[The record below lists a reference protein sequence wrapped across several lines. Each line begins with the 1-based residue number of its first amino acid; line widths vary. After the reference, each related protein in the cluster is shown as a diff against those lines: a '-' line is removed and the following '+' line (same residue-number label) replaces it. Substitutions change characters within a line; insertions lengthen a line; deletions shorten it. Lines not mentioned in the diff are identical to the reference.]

1 MTKEKNT
8 NLKQGFTLL
17 ELLVV
22 VLIIG
27 ILAGIAIPQYQ
38 MAVGRAKFAT
48 IKDKTKAVVEAAQR
62 YYMIHGTYVGAKDNL
77 DIDFTNLGCAII
89 DGTITPYVQCY
100 TFIFGKYVHFYV
112 NRDTGVPLTCYVN
125 STDKSHKANLLCQK
139 ETGDNTPSCSGSY
152 CGYDY

>member
-1 MTKEKNT
+1 MIKEKQK

-27 ILAGIAIPQYQ
+27 ILAAIAIPQYQ

-48 IKDKTKAVVEAAQR
+48 IKDKTKVVAEAAQR
-62 YYMIHGTYVGAKDNL
+62 YYMVHGTYVGAKDNL
-77 DIDFTNLGCAII
+77 DIDFSGFGCAIL
-89 DGTITPYVQCY
+89 TENQSPYVQCH
-100 TFIFGKYVHFYV
+100 TFIFGKHVHFYV
-112 NRDTGVPLTCYVN
+112 NRDTGIPVACFVN
-125 STDKSHKANLLCQK
+125 SRDENHKANLLCQK
-139 ETGDNTPSCSGSY
+139 DTGDTIPSCSGNY